1 MFVLLYEGLCNE
13 GYNILMK
20 IIAGLGNPGQK
31 YDKTKHNTG
40 FMTMDHYLDEKGLS
54 LDKDK
59 FEGLWTKQ
67 KINGEDVILLEP
79 QTYMNESGRSVSQVA
94 NFFKVDPE
102 DILIIQDDMDMPI
115 GKIRIRANGK
125 SGGHNGIKSII
136 RDLGTEK
143 FNRLK
148 IGIRHPKNA
157 TVVSWV
163 LTPFNDEQQKLMDD
177 AFDTSVKIIDDFIAG
192 RDSQYLMNKYN

>member
-13 GYNILMK
+13 GYILMK
-20 IIAGLGNPGQK
+20 IIAGLGNPGPK

>member
-1 MFVLLYEGLCNE
+1 MLLYEGLCNE
-13 GYNILMK
+13 GYILMK
-20 IIAGLGNPGQK
+20 VIAGLGNPGQK

>member
-13 GYNILMK
+13 GYILMK

-67 KINGEDVILLEP
+67 KVNGEDVILLEP
-79 QTYMNESGRSVSQVA
+79 QTYMNESGRSVSQIA

-148 IGIRHPKNA
+148 IGIRHPKSA

>member
-13 GYNILMK
+13 GYILMK

-79 QTYMNESGRSVSQVA
+79 QTYMNVSGRSVSQVA

>member
-13 GYNILMK
+13 GYILMK

-148 IGIRHPKNA
+148 IGIRHPKNT

>member
-13 GYNILMK
+13 GYILMK

-177 AFDTSVKIIDDFIAG
+177 SFDTSVKIIDDFIAG

>member
-1 MFVLLYEGLCNE
+1 
-13 GYNILMK
+13 MK
-20 IIAGLGNPGQK
+20 LIVGLGNPGSK

-40 FMTMDHYLDEKGLS
+40 FMTIDNYLAKKNLS
-54 LDKDK
+54 LNKEK
-59 FEGLWTKQ
+59 FEGKWCKE

-79 QTYMNESGRSVSQVA
+79 QTYMNESGRSVAQLA
-94 NFFKVDPE
+94 KFFKIKPE
-102 DILIIQDDMDMPI
+102 DILIVQDDMDMPI

-148 IGIRHPKNA
+148 IGIRHPEK
-157 TVVSWV
+157 TSVVSWV
-163 LTPFNDEQQKLMDD
+163 LTPFNNEQQKLMDN
-177 AFDTSVKIIDDFIAG
+177 AFDTSVDIIDDFIAG
-192 RDSQYLMNKYN
+192 KDSQYLMNKYN

>member
-1 MFVLLYEGLCNE
+1 MLLYEGLCNE
-13 GYNILMK
+13 GYILMK

-115 GKIRIRANGK
+115 GKIIIRANGK

>member
-1 MFVLLYEGLCNE
+1 LFVLLYEGLCNE
-13 GYNILMK
+13 GYILMK

>member
-1 MFVLLYEGLCNE
+1 MLLYEGLCNE
-13 GYNILMK
+13 GYILMK

-148 IGIRHPKNA
+148 IGIRHPKNV

>member
-13 GYNILMK
+13 GYILMK
-20 IIAGLGNPGQK
+20 VIAGLGNPGQK

-67 KINGEDVILLEP
+67 KVNGEDVILLEP

-102 DILIIQDDMDMPI
+102 NILIIQDDMDMPI

>member
-1 MFVLLYEGLCNE
+1 MLLYEGLCNE
-13 GYNILMK
+13 GYILMK

-67 KINGEDVILLEP
+67 KVNGEDVILLEP
-79 QTYMNESGRSVSQVA
+79 QTYMNESGRSVSQIA

-102 DILIIQDDMDMPI
+102 DILIIQDDMDMQI

>member
-13 GYNILMK
+13 GYILMK

-115 GKIRIRANGK
+115 GKIRIRVNGK

>member
-1 MFVLLYEGLCNE
+1 MFVLLYVGLCNE
-13 GYNILMK
+13 GYILMK

-40 FMTMDHYLDEKGLS
+40 FMTMDHYLDEKDLS

-59 FEGLWTKQ
+59 FEGHWTKQ
-67 KINGEDVILLEP
+67 KIDGEDVILLEP

>member
-1 MFVLLYEGLCNE
+1 MLLYEGLCNE
-13 GYNILMK
+13 GYILMK

-67 KINGEDVILLEP
+67 KVNGEDVILLEP

-102 DILIIQDDMDMPI
+102 NILIIQDDMDMPI

-192 RDSQYLMNKYN
+192 RNSQYLMNKYN

>member
-1 MFVLLYEGLCNE
+1 MLLYEGLCNE
-13 GYNILMK
+13 GYILMK
-20 IIAGLGNPGQK
+20 IIAGLGNPGQQ

-54 LDKDK
+54 LYKDK

>member
-1 MFVLLYEGLCNE
+1 MLLYEGLCNE
-13 GYNILMK
+13 GYILMK

-67 KINGEDVILLEP
+67 KVNGEDVILLEP

>member
-13 GYNILMK
+13 GYILMK

-79 QTYMNESGRSVSQVA
+79 QAYMNESGRSVSQVA

>member
-1 MFVLLYEGLCNE
+1 MFVLLYVGLCNE
-13 GYNILMK
+13 EYILMK

-40 FMTMDHYLDEKGLS
+40 FMTMDHYLDEKDLS
-54 LDKDK
+54 LNKDK
-59 FEGLWTKQ
+59 FEGHWTKQ

-115 GKIRIRANGK
+115 GKIRIKANGK

-148 IGIRHPKNA
+148 IGIRHPKNT

-163 LTPFNDEQQKLMDD
+163 LTPFNDEQQKLMDN

>member
-1 MFVLLYEGLCNE
+1 MFVLLYVGLCNE
-13 GYNILMK
+13 GYILMK

-40 FMTMDHYLDEKGLS
+40 FMTMDHYLDEKDLS

-59 FEGLWTKQ
+59 FEGHWTKQ

-79 QTYMNESGRSVSQVA
+79 QTYMNESGRSVSQIA

>member
-1 MFVLLYEGLCNE
+1 MFVLLYMGLCNE
-13 GYNILMK
+13 EYILMK

-40 FMTMDHYLDEKGLS
+40 FMTMDHYLDEKDLS

-59 FEGLWTKQ
+59 FEGHWTKQ

-148 IGIRHPKNA
+148 IGIRHPKNT

-163 LTPFNDEQQKLMDD
+163 LTPFNDEQQKLMDN

>member
-1 MFVLLYEGLCNE
+1 MLLYEGLCNE
-13 GYNILMK
+13 GYILMK

-157 TVVSWV
+157 TVISWV

>member
-13 GYNILMK
+13 GYILMK

-177 AFDTSVKIIDDFIAG
+177 AFDTSVKIIDEFIAG

>member
-1 MFVLLYEGLCNE
+1 MLELMRLTRKRVINS
-13 GYNILMK
+13 MK
-20 IIAGLGNPGQK
+20 IIAGLGNPGAK
-31 YDKTKHNTG
+31 YDRTKHNTG
-40 FMTMDHYLDEKGLS
+40 FMALETYLKKNSLT
-54 LDKDK
+54 LDKNK
-59 FEGLWTKQ
+59 FEGLWTKFRV
-67 KINGEDVILLEP
+67 NGEDVVLLEP
-79 QTYMNESGRSVSQVA
+79 QTFMNESGRSISQVA

-102 DILIIQDDMDMPI
+102 DILVIHDDMDMPI

-148 IGIRHPKNA
+148 IGIRHPEKVS
-157 TVVSWV
+157 VVSWV
-163 LTPFNDEQQKLMDD
+163 LTPFNKEQQELMDQ
-177 AFDTSVKIIDDFIAG
+177 AFEASVNIIDDFIAG

>member
-13 GYNILMK
+13 GYILMK

-148 IGIRHPKNA
+148 IGIRHPKHA

>member
-1 MFVLLYEGLCNE
+1 MFVLLYVGLCNE
-13 GYNILMK
+13 EYILMK

-40 FMTMDHYLDEKGLS
+40 FMTMDHYLDEKDLS

-59 FEGLWTKQ
+59 FEGHWTKQ

-148 IGIRHPKNA
+148 IGIRHPKNT

>member
-1 MFVLLYEGLCNE
+1 MLLYEGLCNE
-13 GYNILMK
+13 GYILMK

-177 AFDTSVKIIDDFIAG
+177 AFDTSVDIIDDFIAG

>member
-1 MFVLLYEGLCNE
+1 MLLYEGLCNE
-13 GYNILMK
+13 GYILMK

-102 DILIIQDDMDMPI
+102 DILIIQDDMDTPI